1 MFARVFSL
9 KKHILQ
15 YVGNVAI
22 HSVSKDMVEQISK
35 NSKTFCFASISRE
48 DLTREIVTKTSCH
61 QIVMTLRIPFMC
73 TSRGLLH
80 GKFTRKI
87 PAKTTP
93 SSMLA

>member
-15 YVGNVAI
+15 YVGNVGI
-22 HSVSKDMVEQISK
+22 HSVGKDMVEQISK

-73 TSRGLLH
+73 SSRGLLH
-80 GKFTRKI
+80 GKFTREI